1 MTERL
6 TESIH
11 LQTFSYLS
19 SCYLVT
25 RLITAPICSQFPAKV
40 THSWPYT
47 SKGSRMNRHYAL
59 DFTMALPLCAILF
72 CIPFVCASL
81 PGLNDTHILTLDASD
96 CPSCNTRTLWDIISS
111 CGLTLFVCTWTAI
124 HMDIPSRT
132 SGIFHQLFDRPGLM
146 LITFLAPEIIVGL
159 AAWEYLFAYKILNDI
174 NCELQHAKRCSW
186 QDILKKKLES
196 WRKKL
201 ATLKKLETWRKML
214 ATLKKLETWRKVL
227 ETLRKKLKNMLNGGS
242 TSLNDGQSHTRT
254 LQ

>member
-1 MTERL
+1 
-6 TESIH
+6 
-11 LQTFSYLS
+11 
-19 SCYLVT
+19 
-25 RLITAPICSQFPAKV
+25 
-40 THSWPYT
+40 
-47 SKGSRMNRHYAL
+47 MNRRYAL

-72 CIPFVCASL
+72 CIPFVRASL
-81 PGLNDTHILTLDASD
+81 PGLNDTHILTLDPSD

-111 CGLTLFVCTWTAI
+111 CGLTLFACTWTAI

-146 LITFLAPEIIVGL
+146 LITFLAPEIVVGL
-159 AAWEYLFAYKILNDI
+159 AAWEYLIAYKFSNDV
-174 NCELQHAKRCSW
+174 NCELQHAERCSW

-214 ATLKKLETWRKVL
+214 ATLKKLETWKKVL
-227 ETLRKKLKNMLNGGS
+227 KTLRKKLKNMLDGGS
-242 TSLNDGQSHTRT
+242 TSLDDGQSYTRT